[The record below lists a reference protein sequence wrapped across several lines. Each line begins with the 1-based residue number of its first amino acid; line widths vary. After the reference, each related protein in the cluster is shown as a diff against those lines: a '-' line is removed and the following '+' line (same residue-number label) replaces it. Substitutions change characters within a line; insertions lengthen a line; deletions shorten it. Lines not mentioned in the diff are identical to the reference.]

1 MKLAKKITT
10 AAALAAALLAGTAPK
25 AAAQCPYTVGPLGRY
40 IAPAI
45 VQGNGDVVAINPA
58 PVQGIDLHRLA
69 YDLKSCQWSQTEV
82 DIITRTL
89 AACGLDC

>member
-1 MKLAKKITT
+1 MKKLTVYNVYLDDGKSAFRVTVPAASKKE
-10 AAALAAALLAGTAPK
+10 AAD
-25 AAAQCPYTVGPLGRY
+25 Y
-40 IAPAI
+40 
-45 VQGNGDVVAINPA
+45 VQGNGEIVAINPA

-89 AACGLDC
+89 ATCGLDR